1 MAVPPDMQHSAP
13 SKAGGLPSARA
24 FKIKTAITWLV
35 LLGLLLAMFANM
47 GLDWSLI
54 EKKLPY
60 LLGLH
65 LSPDGFVQGAVLTL
79 LITACSMF
87 FCMLLGLI
95 TALGRMSSNALAFGC
110 ATFYASL
117 FRGTPLLVQVLIIYL
132 ALPQVGIVLGALSS
146 GIIALSL
153 NYGAYLAET
162 IRSGVLSVPRGQ
174 KEAAL
179 ALGLSSWDI
188 AINITAPQA
197 MRIIIPPAGS
207 MFISMLK
214 DSSLVSLMGLWE
226 LNFLAQSYGRSTY
239 RYMEMLASAAAI
251 YWIMSII
258 LEMIQSRLERH
269 FGQAYHR

>member
-13 SKAGGLPSARA
+13 SKAGGQSSART
-24 FKIKTAITWLV
+24 FKIKTVITWLV

-153 NYGAYLAET
+153 NYGA
-162 IRSGVLSVPRGQ
+162 
-174 KEAAL
+174 
-179 ALGLSSWDI
+179 
-188 AINITAPQA
+188 
-197 MRIIIPPAGS
+197 
-207 MFISMLK
+207 
-214 DSSLVSLMGLWE
+214 
-226 LNFLAQSYGRSTY
+226 
-239 RYMEMLASAAAI
+239 
-251 YWIMSII
+251 
-258 LEMIQSRLERH
+258 
-269 FGQAYHR
+269 